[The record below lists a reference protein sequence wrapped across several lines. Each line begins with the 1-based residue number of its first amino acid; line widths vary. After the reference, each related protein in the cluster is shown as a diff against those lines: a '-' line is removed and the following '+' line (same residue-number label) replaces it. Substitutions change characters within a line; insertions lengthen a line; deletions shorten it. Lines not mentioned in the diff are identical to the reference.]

1 MTISLSLDEYKAI
14 RDGFMSVVEIPM
26 ECIVGYLNHENEIQ
40 CRVVNT
46 SLDRTNKTLLLSL
59 VRASDQGE
67 SHGPAPVEAVAP
79 SALQTINAVASGQA
93 DDEYDWGAHRVVRQS
108 FHP

>member
-1 MTISLSLDEYKAI
+1 VTISLSLDEYLSI
-14 RDGFMSVVEIPM
+14 RDGFMAVVEIPM

-59 VRASDQGE
+59 VRANDQGE
-67 SHGPAPVEAVAP
+67 SHGSAAEVPAAAP
-79 SALQTINAVASGQA
+79 QVNAVANGQA
-93 DDEYDWGAHRVVRQS
+93 DDYDWGAHRVVRES